1 MICPKMESVAWKNIT
16 VGVCWDLMCRIS
28 GMSFFWQK
36 LPHPPEGI
44 NSLFGHTHVS
54 MPPLP
59 PIEGLNFVLWPH
71 PNRPEVPGDTSAGKL
86 PSKSGCIRLH
96 VVGTPC
102 WLGTL
107 PSVLLGVRN
116 T

>member
-28 GMSFFWQK
+28 GMSF
-36 LPHPPEGI
+36 LPETFPPYEGI
-44 NSLFGHTHVS
+44 NRLLATPMFLC
-54 MPPLP
+54 PPLP
-59 PIEGLNFVLWPH
+59 PTEGLNFVLWPH